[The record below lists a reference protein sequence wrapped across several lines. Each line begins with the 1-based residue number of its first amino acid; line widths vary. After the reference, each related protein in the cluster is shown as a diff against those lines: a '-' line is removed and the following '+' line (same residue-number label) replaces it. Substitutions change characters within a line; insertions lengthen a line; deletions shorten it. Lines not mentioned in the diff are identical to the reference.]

1 MFSISSLGKVSWR
14 LVTKGSSRLTLLIL
28 LILCCISITY
38 YSHFILRTEVVFS
51 HFFYVPI
58 VWAAFWWGR
67 RAVWVAVFLGG
78 WLMASDALSPS
89 VHVLEISNLLRSG
102 MFVVIGLTVGALREH
117 ALRLGTV
124 EELAATLEKE
134 KTYTKSIISNM
145 SDLLVVFDKAGR
157 IETVNE
163 QAEKR
168 LKYSRDELLGKQIGH
183 LFAEEEEEEEEE
195 LQLFNI
201 RRLNQLLKGGS
212 TKGVDV
218 KIRTKEGEILP
229 VLVSVG
235 SIRDDGGEVIHYV
248 VTANDITDLKR
259 AQEGLQE
266 SARYARALFEAS
278 LDPLVTISPEGKI
291 TDVNSAW
298 EEATGLP
305 RDKMVGTEFSHY
317 FTEPDAARKG
327 YQQVFRDDYVRDYP
341 LEIKNREGKTTP
353 VLYNASVY
361 HDVQENVA
369 GVFAAARDITDLKR
383 AEEERRKLEMQLI
396 HAGRLSTLGEMATGM
411 AHEIN
416 QPLSIISMA
425 AEGLSRDIKK
435 NRLDLDILP
444 QDLEEILDYVKR
456 IDRIITHMRTF
467 ARQREECEQ
476 VKPEQPLNNAFA
488 IFSEQFR
495 MHSISISSK
504 IEENLPLIEVDPNQL
519 EQVFINILTNA
530 RQVLDERGEESKRER
545 KGFQKQLIC
554 SIAKE
559 DDYVVFEFADNAY
572 GVPDENKMRVFEPF
586 FTTKEVGQGTGLGLS
601 IAYNIV
607 TRISGG
613 KIWVEDN
620 EMGGAS
626 FKIALPVKD
635 RE

>member
-67 RAVWVAVFLGG
+67 RSVWVAVFLGG

-183 LFAEEEEEEEEE
+183 LFAEEEEEEEE

>member
-1 MFSISSLGKVSWR
+1 
-14 LVTKGSSRLTLLIL
+14 
-28 LILCCISITY
+28 
-38 YSHFILRTEVVFS
+38 
-51 HFFYVPI
+51 
-58 VWAAFWWGR
+58 
-67 RAVWVAVFLGG
+67 
-78 WLMASDALSPS
+78 
-89 VHVLEISNLLRSG
+89 
-102 MFVVIGLTVGALREH
+102 
-117 ALRLGTV
+117 
-124 EELAATLEKE
+124 
-134 KTYTKSIISNM
+134 
-145 SDLLVVFDKAGR
+145 
-157 IETVNE
+157 
-163 QAEKR
+163 
-168 LKYSRDELLGKQIGH
+168 
-183 LFAEEEEEEEEE
+183 EEEEEE

>member
-102 MFVVIGLTVGALREH
+102 MFVVIALTIGALREH

-183 LFAEEEEEEEEE
+183 LFAEEEEEEE

>member
-102 MFVVIGLTVGALREH
+102 MFVVIALTIGALREH